1 MPSLNKIIDYIGSSN
16 TFDEKQINSICSS
29 SDSVENSLTWT
40 NSYANLALVKS
51 GVVIC
56 HKADYQLVN
65 KLNTVTYLPVD
76 NPRLTF
82 ALVANK
88 FFSHLLPDD
97 FSNKVDN
104 YRIRKDLKIGEN
116 VFIGSEV
123 EIGEGTIIHHNTVIY
138 SKTKIGRQ
146 CVINTNVSIGTEGL
160 GLEFDKSKNCYV
172 KIPQI
177 GSVNIGDQVEIGPNS
192 TIRRSAI
199 GETKIGKGTKIGSMC
214 NIGHNCV
221 LGENNLL
228 TSNVILGGSSKVGND
243 VYFGISSTIRNRV
256 NIGDSVVIGQG
267 AVVVK
272 DIPDGETWVGN
283 PAKKINK

>member
-1 MPSLNKIIDYIGSSN
+1 MVPLLLIGAGGHTKSCIDVIEKEGKFQIAGLIGQNNEVNKSILGYKIIGSDLDLPNLRKKYEFAFITIGQIKTPSIRIKM
-16 TFDEKQINSICSS
+16 FQILKQLNFQIPVIQSPFAIISKNS
-29 SDSVENSLTWT
+29 
-40 NSYANLALVKS
+40 
-51 GVVIC
+51 
-56 HKADYQLVN
+56 
-65 KLNTVTYLPVD
+65 
-76 NPRLTF
+76 
-82 ALVANK
+82 
-88 FFSHLLPDD
+88 
-97 FSNKVDN
+97 
-104 YRIRKDLKIGEN
+104 
-116 VFIGSEV
+116 

-199 GETKIGKGTKIGSMC
+199 GETKIGNGTKIGSMC

-221 LGENNLL
+221 LGQNNLL

-256 NIGDSVVIGQG
+256 KIGDSVVIGQG

-272 DIPDGETWVGN
+272 DIPDGETWVDN